1 MKILRRQAFQKHF
14 QHKFSLRLHM
24 LAILLATTLSGV
36 LFSKLLLLFSIADFR
51 IRYPLSILASYVI
64 FFFCIK
70 LWFYCISPNKSGKK
84 NALDWIDFPAP
95 SGRVPAEGDSRH
107 FAVAEVSFPALELPV
122 S

>member
-36 LFSKLLLLFSIADFR
+36 LFSKLLLLFSIGDFR
-51 IRYPLSILASYVI
+51 IRYPLSILASYVV

-70 LWFYCISPNKSGKK
+70 LWLYCISPNKSGKK
-84 NALDWIDFPAP
+84 MRLTGSIFLRLPA
-95 SGRVPAEGDSRH
+95 GVPAEGESRH